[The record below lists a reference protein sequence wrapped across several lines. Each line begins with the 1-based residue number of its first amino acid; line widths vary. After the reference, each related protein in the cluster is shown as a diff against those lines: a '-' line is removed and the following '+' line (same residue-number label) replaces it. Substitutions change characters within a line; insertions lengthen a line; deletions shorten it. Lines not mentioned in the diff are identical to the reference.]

1 VPLPEVSG
9 TLAVGNGGT
18 GLYHLL
24 LVVLLRGNVGALSVA
39 SAADIVAA
47 MGQRLLQTQL
57 MQLMLQIQLTWCYKR
72 RGYCYSGIFYL
83 G

>member
-1 VPLPEVSG
+1 VERNSG

-24 LVVLLRGNVGALSVA
+24 LVVYLEVMLELSVA

-47 MGQRLLQTQL
+47 IGQRLLQT
-57 MQLMLQIQLTWCYKR
+57 R
-72 RGYCYSGIFYL
+72 N
-83 G
+83 